1 MPIKSKEAQNY
12 WRYRRQA
19 DFYLS
24 KGDKVGATQELKRC
38 LQCFGTSL
46 PTSRFELF
54 VSTSWQLIRQ
64 ILHRLWIG
72 RWLSKHSGGLFVDSA
87 TRLEAL
93 TSCKELSYVYHRL
106 HQIQLVNTSEP
117 GHCTGLMLALTAVNL
132 AEAASSML
140 SPDQLVDIYVAG
152 ALRVKYTCP
161 VFLQGV
167 NRYYLGLAKQVSV
180 NTCKRI
186 PERLQWLFTP
196 YGHRFFINQ
205 KFTYEAIVSSTP
217 FTSLGNK
224 TDPMAYV
231 MQVS

>member
-1 MPIKSKEAQNY
+1 M
-12 WRYRRQA
+12 
-19 DFYLS
+19 
-24 KGDKVGATQELKRC
+24 
-38 LQCFGTSL
+38 
-46 PTSRFELF
+46 
-54 VSTSWQLIRQ
+54 
-64 ILHRLWIG
+64 
-72 RWLSKHSGGLFVDSA
+72 DSA
-87 TRLEAL
+87 TRQEAL

-106 HQIQLVNTSEP
+106 HQIQLVNSNSES

-140 SPDQLVDIYVAG
+140 SPDAMVDIYVAA

-180 NTCKRI
+180 NTCDRI

-196 YGHRFFINQ
+196 YGHRFFINR
-205 KFTYEAIVSSTP
+205 KFTYEPIVSSTP

-224 TDPMAYV
+224 TDPMTYV
-231 MQVS
+231 MQVRIIVTVFFVSFFKQIIS